1 MKPTLPAL
9 LLLVLLLAAGCHK
22 DGPEAGLPKPT
33 QEGKNTAGCLVNGE
47 RFVAAESGGS
57 LLSNP
62 TPALSGG
69 FAFDSVYYLSL
80 NGTYQ
85 GRRATVM
92 LFLRGETARTY
103 LLNRTTDYY
112 PQGSPRVVLNHATV
126 TLFGSQGEV
135 FVTNAQ
141 HTGQVVLTR
150 ADLGSGITAGTFE
163 FTAASTFDPRKTIT
177 VNKGRFDRRQ

>member
-9 LLLVLLLAAGCHK
+9 LLPLLLLAAGCDK
-22 DGPEAGLPKPT
+22 DGPEAGLPKAT

-62 TPALSGG
+62 TPALRGG
-69 FAFDSVYYLSL
+69 FFEDSVYYVSL
-80 NGTYQ
+80 NGRYQ
-85 GRRATVM
+85 SRRATIM
-92 LFLRGETARTY
+92 LFLRTQVAGTY
-103 LLNRTTDYY
+103 PLNRTTAYY
-112 PQGSPRVVLNHATV
+112 PQGDPLRIFSHATV
-126 TLFGSQGEV
+126 TLAGSGGETY
-135 FVTNAQ
+135 VTSAQ

-150 ADLGSGITAGTFE
+150 AELHSGLSAGTFE

-177 VNKGRFDRRQ
+177 VTHGRFDRRQ